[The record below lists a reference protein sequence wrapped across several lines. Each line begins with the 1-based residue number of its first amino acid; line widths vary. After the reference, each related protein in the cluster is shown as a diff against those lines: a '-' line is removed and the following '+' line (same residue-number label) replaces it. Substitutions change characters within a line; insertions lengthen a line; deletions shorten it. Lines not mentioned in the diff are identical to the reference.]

1 MKNLVYALVG
11 AGFMIAC
18 QPSDQP
24 EISGMLTGI
33 ESDTLLVQS
42 FPVND
47 RDSRRT
53 DTIAMQNGSFAFN
66 LGDSVLKQVYIYGK
80 PSVKPNEDGSIP
92 AISMKAVNFLLLP
105 GQPIKISGSLDEYK
119 LEGGSF
125 YDDYN
130 EVLEDCKAYSH
141 KIDSL
146 NVVCMDMEKKG
157 IPGDSIRKVYASAKE
172 WYGNILKIKSD
183 SKKWV
188 DADVTVKLPFEI
200 DILSTGKSDFILIE
214 AEGKFI
220 IIDCGFY
227 ENSTKIKEF
236 LNYKDVEE
244 IEYLILSHNDKD
256 HIGGAP
262 IILDNFKINNLV
274 QADYEKNT
282 VQYKN
287 YIEAVERNELNP
299 ILLHSNIITNING
312 AKITIYPAIKDTYDK
327 SNDYSI
333 IVGVD
338 YGKYRF
344 LFTGDAEDE
353 RMKEFIEEDTG
364 NYTFLKMAHH
374 GIYNDEVGKF
384 LESVSPSYAAITCSY
399 FMYPDRKLISLLNEQ
414 KIKTFYT
421 SSGDI
426 SIKSD
431 GENIYFIQK
440 SSDYV

>member
-1 MKNLVYALVG
+1 MKTTLIKKAKIRAIIVI
-11 AGFMIAC
+11 FIMIC
-18 QPSDQP
+18 SI
-24 EISGMLTGI
+24 IS
-33 ESDTLLVQS
+33 
-42 FPVND
+42 F
-47 RDSRRT
+47 
-53 DTIAMQNGSFAFN
+53 
-66 LGDSVLKQVYIYGK
+66 
-80 PSVKPNEDGSIP
+80 
-92 AISMKAVNFLLLP
+92 
-105 GQPIKISGSLDEYK
+105 
-119 LEGGSF
+119 
-125 YDDYN
+125 
-130 EVLEDCKAYSH
+130 
-141 KIDSL
+141 
-146 NVVCMDMEKKG
+146 
-157 IPGDSIRKVYASAKE
+157 
-172 WYGNILKIKSD
+172 LKIKND
-183 SKKWV
+183 SKRWV
-188 DADVTVKLPFEI
+188 DTDVTVKLPFEI

-299 ILLHSNIITNING
+299 ILLHSN
-312 AKITIYPAIKDTYDK
+312 KITIYPAIKDSYDK

-440 SSDYV
+440 

>member
-1 MKNLVYALVG
+1 MKTTLIKKAKIRAIIVI
-11 AGFMIAC
+11 FIMIC
-18 QPSDQP
+18 SI
-24 EISGMLTGI
+24 IS
-33 ESDTLLVQS
+33 
-42 FPVND
+42 F
-47 RDSRRT
+47 
-53 DTIAMQNGSFAFN
+53 
-66 LGDSVLKQVYIYGK
+66 
-80 PSVKPNEDGSIP
+80 
-92 AISMKAVNFLLLP
+92 
-105 GQPIKISGSLDEYK
+105 
-119 LEGGSF
+119 
-125 YDDYN
+125 
-130 EVLEDCKAYSH
+130 
-141 KIDSL
+141 
-146 NVVCMDMEKKG
+146 
-157 IPGDSIRKVYASAKE
+157 
-172 WYGNILKIKSD
+172 LKIKND
-183 SKKWV
+183 SKRWV

-214 AEGKFI
+214 VEGKFI

-327 SNDYSI
+327 SNDYCI

-353 RMKEFIEEDTG
+353 RMKEFIEADTG

-374 GIYNDEVGKF
+374 GIYNDEVGNF

-440 SSDYV
+440 

>member
-1 MKNLVYALVG
+1 MKTTLIKKAKIRAIIVI
-11 AGFMIAC
+11 FIMIC
-18 QPSDQP
+18 SI
-24 EISGMLTGI
+24 IS
-33 ESDTLLVQS
+33 
-42 FPVND
+42 F
-47 RDSRRT
+47 
-53 DTIAMQNGSFAFN
+53 
-66 LGDSVLKQVYIYGK
+66 
-80 PSVKPNEDGSIP
+80 
-92 AISMKAVNFLLLP
+92 
-105 GQPIKISGSLDEYK
+105 
-119 LEGGSF
+119 
-125 YDDYN
+125 
-130 EVLEDCKAYSH
+130 
-141 KIDSL
+141 
-146 NVVCMDMEKKG
+146 
-157 IPGDSIRKVYASAKE
+157 
-172 WYGNILKIKSD
+172 LKIKND
-183 SKKWV
+183 SKRWV

-384 LESVSPSYAAITCSY
+384 LESVSPSYAAITCAY

-440 SSDYV
+440 

>member
-1 MKNLVYALVG
+1 MKTTLIKKAKIRAIIVI
-11 AGFMIAC
+11 FIMIC
-18 QPSDQP
+18 SI
-24 EISGMLTGI
+24 IS
-33 ESDTLLVQS
+33 
-42 FPVND
+42 F
-47 RDSRRT
+47 
-53 DTIAMQNGSFAFN
+53 
-66 LGDSVLKQVYIYGK
+66 
-80 PSVKPNEDGSIP
+80 
-92 AISMKAVNFLLLP
+92 
-105 GQPIKISGSLDEYK
+105 
-119 LEGGSF
+119 
-125 YDDYN
+125 
-130 EVLEDCKAYSH
+130 
-141 KIDSL
+141 
-146 NVVCMDMEKKG
+146 
-157 IPGDSIRKVYASAKE
+157 
-172 WYGNILKIKSD
+172 LKIKND
-183 SKKWV
+183 SKRWV

-287 YIEAVERNELNP
+287 YIEAVERNELNL

-353 RMKEFIEEDTG
+353 RMKEFIEADTG

-440 SSDYV
+440 

>member
-1 MKNLVYALVG
+1 MKTTLIKKAKIRAIIVI
-11 AGFMIAC
+11 FIMIC
-18 QPSDQP
+18 SI
-24 EISGMLTGI
+24 IS
-33 ESDTLLVQS
+33 
-42 FPVND
+42 F
-47 RDSRRT
+47 
-53 DTIAMQNGSFAFN
+53 
-66 LGDSVLKQVYIYGK
+66 
-80 PSVKPNEDGSIP
+80 
-92 AISMKAVNFLLLP
+92 
-105 GQPIKISGSLDEYK
+105 
-119 LEGGSF
+119 
-125 YDDYN
+125 
-130 EVLEDCKAYSH
+130 
-141 KIDSL
+141 
-146 NVVCMDMEKKG
+146 
-157 IPGDSIRKVYASAKE
+157 
-172 WYGNILKIKSD
+172 LKIKND
-183 SKKWV
+183 SKRWV
-188 DADVTVKLPFEI
+188 DTDVTVKLPFEI

-312 AKITIYPAIKDTYDK
+312 AKITIYPAIKDSYDK

-353 RMKEFIEEDTG
+353 RMKEFIEADTG

-440 SSDYV
+440 

>member
-1 MKNLVYALVG
+1 MKTTLIKKAKIRAIIVI
-11 AGFMIAC
+11 FIMIC
-18 QPSDQP
+18 SI
-24 EISGMLTGI
+24 IS
-33 ESDTLLVQS
+33 
-42 FPVND
+42 F
-47 RDSRRT
+47 
-53 DTIAMQNGSFAFN
+53 
-66 LGDSVLKQVYIYGK
+66 
-80 PSVKPNEDGSIP
+80 
-92 AISMKAVNFLLLP
+92 
-105 GQPIKISGSLDEYK
+105 
-119 LEGGSF
+119 
-125 YDDYN
+125 
-130 EVLEDCKAYSH
+130 
-141 KIDSL
+141 
-146 NVVCMDMEKKG
+146 
-157 IPGDSIRKVYASAKE
+157 
-172 WYGNILKIKSD
+172 LKIKND
-183 SKKWV
+183 SKRWV
-188 DADVTVKLPFEI
+188 DTDVTVKLPFEI

-312 AKITIYPAIKDTYDK
+312 AKITIYPAIKDSYDK

-440 SSDYV
+440 

>member
-1 MKNLVYALVG
+1 
-11 AGFMIAC
+11 
-18 QPSDQP
+18 
-24 EISGMLTGI
+24 
-33 ESDTLLVQS
+33 
-42 FPVND
+42 
-47 RDSRRT
+47 
-53 DTIAMQNGSFAFN
+53 
-66 LGDSVLKQVYIYGK
+66 
-80 PSVKPNEDGSIP
+80 
-92 AISMKAVNFLLLP
+92 MKATL
-105 GQPIKISGSLDEYK
+105 IKKAKIRAIIVIFIMICSIIS
-119 LEGGSF
+119 F
-125 YDDYN
+125 
-130 EVLEDCKAYSH
+130 
-141 KIDSL
+141 
-146 NVVCMDMEKKG
+146 
-157 IPGDSIRKVYASAKE
+157 
-172 WYGNILKIKSD
+172 LKIKND
-183 SKKWV
+183 SKRWV

-353 RMKEFIEEDTG
+353 RMKEFIEADTG

-440 SSDYV
+440 

>member
-1 MKNLVYALVG
+1 MKTTLIKKAKIRAIIVI
-11 AGFMIAC
+11 FIMIC
-18 QPSDQP
+18 SI
-24 EISGMLTGI
+24 IS
-33 ESDTLLVQS
+33 
-42 FPVND
+42 F
-47 RDSRRT
+47 
-53 DTIAMQNGSFAFN
+53 
-66 LGDSVLKQVYIYGK
+66 
-80 PSVKPNEDGSIP
+80 
-92 AISMKAVNFLLLP
+92 
-105 GQPIKISGSLDEYK
+105 
-119 LEGGSF
+119 
-125 YDDYN
+125 
-130 EVLEDCKAYSH
+130 
-141 KIDSL
+141 
-146 NVVCMDMEKKG
+146 
-157 IPGDSIRKVYASAKE
+157 
-172 WYGNILKIKSD
+172 LKIKND
-183 SKKWV
+183 SKRWV

-327 SNDYSI
+327 SNDYCI

-353 RMKEFIEEDTG
+353 RMKEFIEADTG

-374 GIYNDEVGKF
+374 GIYNDEVGNF

-440 SSDYV
+440 

>member
-1 MKNLVYALVG
+1 MKTTLIKKAKIRAIIVI
-11 AGFMIAC
+11 FIMIC
-18 QPSDQP
+18 SI
-24 EISGMLTGI
+24 IS
-33 ESDTLLVQS
+33 
-42 FPVND
+42 F
-47 RDSRRT
+47 
-53 DTIAMQNGSFAFN
+53 
-66 LGDSVLKQVYIYGK
+66 
-80 PSVKPNEDGSIP
+80 
-92 AISMKAVNFLLLP
+92 
-105 GQPIKISGSLDEYK
+105 
-119 LEGGSF
+119 
-125 YDDYN
+125 
-130 EVLEDCKAYSH
+130 
-141 KIDSL
+141 
-146 NVVCMDMEKKG
+146 
-157 IPGDSIRKVYASAKE
+157 
-172 WYGNILKIKSD
+172 LKIKND
-183 SKKWV
+183 SKRWV

-384 LESVSPSYAAITCSY
+384 LESVSPSSAAITCSY

-440 SSDYV
+440 

>member
-1 MKNLVYALVG
+1 MKTTLIKKAKIRVIIVV
-11 AGFMIAC
+11 FVMIC
-18 QPSDQP
+18 SI
-24 EISGMLTGI
+24 IS
-33 ESDTLLVQS
+33 
-42 FPVND
+42 F
-47 RDSRRT
+47 
-53 DTIAMQNGSFAFN
+53 
-66 LGDSVLKQVYIYGK
+66 
-80 PSVKPNEDGSIP
+80 
-92 AISMKAVNFLLLP
+92 
-105 GQPIKISGSLDEYK
+105 
-119 LEGGSF
+119 
-125 YDDYN
+125 
-130 EVLEDCKAYSH
+130 
-141 KIDSL
+141 
-146 NVVCMDMEKKG
+146 
-157 IPGDSIRKVYASAKE
+157 
-172 WYGNILKIKSD
+172 LKIKND
-183 SKKWV
+183 SKRWV

-214 AEGKFI
+214 VEGKFI

-327 SNDYSI
+327 SNDYCI

-353 RMKEFIEEDTG
+353 RMKEFIEADTG

-374 GIYNDEVGKF
+374 GIYNDEVGNF

-440 SSDYV
+440 

>member
-1 MKNLVYALVG
+1 MKTTLIKKAKIRAIIVI
-11 AGFMIAC
+11 FIMIC
-18 QPSDQP
+18 SI
-24 EISGMLTGI
+24 IS
-33 ESDTLLVQS
+33 
-42 FPVND
+42 F
-47 RDSRRT
+47 
-53 DTIAMQNGSFAFN
+53 
-66 LGDSVLKQVYIYGK
+66 
-80 PSVKPNEDGSIP
+80 
-92 AISMKAVNFLLLP
+92 
-105 GQPIKISGSLDEYK
+105 
-119 LEGGSF
+119 
-125 YDDYN
+125 
-130 EVLEDCKAYSH
+130 
-141 KIDSL
+141 
-146 NVVCMDMEKKG
+146 
-157 IPGDSIRKVYASAKE
+157 
-172 WYGNILKIKSD
+172 LKIKND
-183 SKKWV
+183 SKRWV
-188 DADVTVKLPFEI
+188 DTDVTVKLPFEI

-312 AKITIYPAIKDTYDK
+312 AKITIYPAIKDSYDK
-327 SNDYSI
+327 SNDYCI

-353 RMKEFIEEDTG
+353 RMKEFIEADTG

-374 GIYNDEVGKF
+374 GIYNDEVGNF

-440 SSDYV
+440 

>member
-1 MKNLVYALVG
+1 MKTTLIKKARIRVIIVI
-11 AGFMIAC
+11 FVMIC
-18 QPSDQP
+18 SI
-24 EISGMLTGI
+24 IS
-33 ESDTLLVQS
+33 
-42 FPVND
+42 F
-47 RDSRRT
+47 
-53 DTIAMQNGSFAFN
+53 
-66 LGDSVLKQVYIYGK
+66 
-80 PSVKPNEDGSIP
+80 
-92 AISMKAVNFLLLP
+92 
-105 GQPIKISGSLDEYK
+105 
-119 LEGGSF
+119 
-125 YDDYN
+125 
-130 EVLEDCKAYSH
+130 
-141 KIDSL
+141 
-146 NVVCMDMEKKG
+146 
-157 IPGDSIRKVYASAKE
+157 
-172 WYGNILKIKSD
+172 LKIKND
-183 SKKWV
+183 SKRWV

-214 AEGKFI
+214 VEGKFI

-274 QADYEKNT
+274 QADYEKST

-287 YIEAVERNELNP
+287 YIEAVERNRLDP

-312 AKITIYPAIKDTYDK
+312 AKITIYPAIKDSYDK
-327 SNDYSI
+327 SNDYCI

-344 LFTGDAEDE
+344 LFAGDAEDE
-353 RMKEFIEEDTG
+353 RMKEFIEQDTG

-374 GIYNDEVGKF
+374 GIYNDEVGNF
-384 LESVSPSYAAITCSY
+384 LESVSPSYAVITCSY
-399 FMYPDRKLISLLNEQ
+399 FMYPDRKLISLLNDQ

-426 SIKSD
+426 SIKSN

-440 SSDYV
+440 